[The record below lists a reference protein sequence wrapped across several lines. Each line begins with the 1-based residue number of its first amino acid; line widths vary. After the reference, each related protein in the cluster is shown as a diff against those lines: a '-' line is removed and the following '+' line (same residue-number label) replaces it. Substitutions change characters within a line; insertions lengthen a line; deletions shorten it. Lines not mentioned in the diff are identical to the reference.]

1 MTRRFWQRA
10 AAGGLGIA
18 LVASAAWAQEGGV
31 NVEKYVAIGDSLTAG
46 FSSGGLSIEQ
56 QVDSYPALIHQAFQA
71 VGGST
76 EPFEQPLVSAPGLPA
91 QLALQRLFPTVIAP
105 RSNQPGQPINLTL
118 GRPYDNLGVPGAR
131 MHDPANTVAGG
142 AHDLVLRGSGFT
154 VLQQAL
160 SLRPSIVTVQIGNN
174 DVLGAATSG
183 IVIDGVTLTP
193 TESFTNDL
201 VALMGPL
208 VGSGAQVAIA
218 NLPEVTTVPFVTT
231 VPPVVVNP
239 ATNEPILDPN
249 GQPIPLIGP
258 NGRPLTP
265 NDHVLLTATAELAQG
280 RGIPAAV
287 GGTGQPLSNAVV
299 LDADETA
306 RIQARVAELNEVIR
320 TVAETQGAALVD
332 INGLFNG
339 IVADGLVLGGIDFS
353 ADFLTGGL
361 FSYDGVHPTRLG
373 YGVIA
378 NAFIEA
384 INETFAAA
392 VPLVDLQ
399 RLAFEPPV
407 TPTAAAAGVVTASAG
422 GRWTPFVYTR
432 RAWKN
437 LQYAL
442 GIDAGNTQTP
452 RLPGAPMPPNRP
464 ERVRLHPTPGPASAS
479 GAAAVRRV
487 PTRRST
493 PTVPRQPV
501 QRRTAEPR

>member
-1 MTRRFWQRA
+1 MIRRLWQRA
-10 AAGGLGIA
+10 AFGGLGIA
-18 LVASAAWAQEGGV
+18 LVAGAAWAQGDGV

-46 FSSGGLSIEQ
+46 FSSGGLSVEQ

-71 VGGST
+71 VGGPT
-76 EPFEQPLVSAPGLPA
+76 ETFEQPLVSAPGLPA
-91 QLALQRLFPTVIAP
+91 QLELRGLFPTVIAP

-131 MHDPANTVAGG
+131 VHDPANTLSGG

-160 SLRPSIVTVQIGNN
+160 SLRPSVVTVQIGNN

-193 TESFTNDL
+193 VESFTNDL
-201 VALMGPL
+201 IALIGPL
-208 VGSGAQVAIA
+208 VGSGAQVAIT

-231 VPPVVVNP
+231 IPPVVVNP
-239 ATNEPILDPN
+239 ATNEPVLDPN

-258 NGRPLTP
+258 NGGPLTP

-287 GGTGQPLSNAVV
+287 GGTGQPLSNGVV

-320 TVAETQGAALVD
+320 TIAETQGAALVD
-332 INGLFNG
+332 INGLFND

-353 ADFLTGGL
+353 AAYLTGGL

-384 INETFAAA
+384 INDTFAAA
-392 VPLVDLQ
+392 VPLVDLE
-399 RLAFEPPV
+399 RLAFDSPI
-407 TPTAAAAGVVTASAG
+407 TPAAAGVTTASTDN
-422 GRWTPFVYTR
+422 RWTPFVYTR
-432 RAWKN
+432 KAWKN
-437 LQYAL
+437 LRYAL
-442 GIDAGNTQTP
+442 GIDAGNSQTP
-452 RLPGAPMPPNRP
+452 RPPGSPTPPNRP
-464 ERVRLHPTPGPASAS
+464 ERVRPLPTLEPASAT
-479 GAAAVRRV
+479 GAAAVRRS
-487 PTRRST
+487 PT
-493 PTVPRQPV
+493 PHAAPAAPRQPIA
-501 QRRTAEPR
+501 RTAEPR

>member
-1 MTRRFWQRA
+1 MTRRLWQRA

-18 LVASAAWAQEGGV
+18 LVASAAWAQGGGV

-71 VGGST
+71 VGGPT

-91 QLALQRLFPTVIAP
+91 QLALQGLFPTEIVP

-131 MHDPANTVAGG
+131 MHDPANTVTGDD
-142 AHDLVLRGSGFT
+142 AHDLVLRGLGT
-154 VLQQAL
+154 ALEQAL
-160 SLRPSIVTVQIGNN
+160 VQRPTLVTVQVGNN
-174 DVLGAATSG
+174 DVLAAATQG
-183 IVIDGVTLTP
+183 VVIEGLTLTP
-193 TESFTNDL
+193 VESFTNDL
-201 VALMGPL
+201 VALIGPL
-208 VGSGAQVAIA
+208 VDSGAQVAIA

-231 VPPVVVNP
+231 IPPVVVNP
-239 ATNEPILDPN
+239 ATNEPVLDPN

-265 NDHVLLTATAELAQG
+265 NDHVLLTASAELAQG
-280 RGIPAAV
+280 RGIPQQL
-287 GGTGQPLSNAVV
+287 GGSGLPLSNQVV
-299 LDADETA
+299 LDANETA
-306 RIQARVAELNEVIR
+306 QIQARVAELNEVIR
-320 TVAETQGAALVD
+320 TIAETQGVALVD
-332 INGLFNG
+332 INGAFNG

-353 ADFLTGGL
+353 AEFLTGGL

-384 INETFAAA
+384 INETFDAA

-399 RLAFEPPV
+399 RLAFEPPI
-407 TPTAAAAGVVTASAG
+407 TPNAAAAGVTGASADN
-422 GRWTPFVYTR
+422 RWTPFVYTR
-432 RAWKN
+432 KAWKN
-437 LQYAL
+437 LAYAL

-452 RLPGAPMPPNRP
+452 RPPGSPMPPNRP
-464 ERVRLHPTPGPASAS
+464 ERVRPLPTPGPASAT
-479 GAAAVRRV
+479 GAAAVRRN
-487 PTRRST
+487 PTRRAA
-493 PTVPRQPV
+493 PTAPRQTV
-501 QRRTAEPR
+501 QRRSPEPR